1 MLIVEGG
8 SGPSVLHTGDAR
20 LTREVRDNEAVGRLR
35 SQGCVLVLDTTYC
48 DPKHSFPPQKD
59 VVQYVC
65 DAVLAESFHPKTLFL
80 FGTYGIGKE
89 RLFLEARA
97 PPVSNPKWIAAAGCE
112 ESREACLRQPRQVG
126 VDELLGSG
134 RG

>member
-8 SGPSVLHTGDAR
+8 NGPPVLHTGDAR
-20 LTREVRDNEAVGRLR
+20 LIREMRENKAVGRLR
-35 SQGCVLVLDTTYC
+35 AQGCVLVLDTTYC
-48 DPKHSFPPQKD
+48 DPKYSFPPQKD

-97 PPVSNPKWIAAAGCE
+97 LPVSVPKRIAAAGRE
-112 ESREACLRQPRQVG
+112 ESREVCLRQP
-126 VDELLGSG
+126 
-134 RG
+134 